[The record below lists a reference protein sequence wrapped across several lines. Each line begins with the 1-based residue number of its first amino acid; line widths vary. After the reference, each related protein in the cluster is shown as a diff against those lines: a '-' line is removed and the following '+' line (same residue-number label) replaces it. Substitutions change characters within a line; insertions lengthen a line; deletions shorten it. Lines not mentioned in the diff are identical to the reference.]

1 MMNWHK
7 VHVMQWINSE
17 EMFVKSVGYF
27 YVPFNIMMK
36 KNNK

>member
-1 MMNWHK
+1 
-7 VHVMQWINSE
+7 MQWINS

-36 KNNK
+36 KKLIIKNKNYD